1 MGYTDTGGRG
11 ERGTMTSRDQDGD
24 RDTEPKGAKG
34 QEGERP
40 INSDTVRQRGRETLR
55 GGDGAERDK
64 DRDREIE

>member
-1 MGYTDTGGRG
+1 
-11 ERGTMTSRDQDGD
+11 MTSRDQDGD